1 NTAADGVNTRS
12 PVSITGGAF
21 TTNGTH
27 GIKIDLTAVAS
38 SVFQPLSISGTTI
51 SGSGQEGILAVGL
64 AGQTV
69 QIDQVSID
77 HAGAFAINLRDA
89 GKDAGPYPGVYT
101 ISPGRLTLTNNTVT
115 NTAAAFPA

>member
-1 NTAADGVNTRS
+1 
-12 PVSITGGAF
+12 
-21 TTNGTH
+21 
-27 GIKIDLTAVAS
+27 
-38 SVFQPLSISGTTI
+38 
-51 SGSGQEGILAVGL
+51 GL

-77 HAGAFAINLRDA
+77 HAGAFGINLRDA

-115 NTAAAFPA
+115 NTAAAFPAIYLYGFFGAFENVSGYGGAFSGVDAIAFHGTVTDDLTLFTERK